1 MKYLTIL
8 FLLLPNWIQAQDPY
22 AIKYSI
28 EEGLPT
34 SNVYSVMEDGKGYI
48 WFGTDVGV
56 LKFDGYEFKHYST
69 DDGLAD
75 NEVFKIFEDSQ
86 NRIWFIT
93 LNGKP
98 SFFKDGNFQN
108 TKNNKLL
115 KEAEHTKI
123 MVDVYEHE
131 GKLCVLHRD
140 GNISKID
147 FENQKVTRSNTDSA
161 IYGYWNINSNIHYLN
176 IDSVID
182 ASNNIEYIFDE
193 TMYSA
198 GNYRLTTHQGR
209 YLFSIHNVL
218 YEFKDGKSEQIKAY
232 QNAKEFIHLSSID
245 NELWIGSRNGL
256 IINSGNDYHHYFKN
270 LAVSYSL
277 KDSEGN
283 YWLTTL
289 NDGIKFIPNFN
300 IKTYALSNGTMKV
313 NALQQDPY
321 DNLWIGTENGVY
333 SIKKQ
338 LNSSSPKFIN
348 STSDYIKKIRHY
360 LDKTIAV
367 GNSSITILES
377 GKISTFDF
385 GANDFYYDGQKY
397 YFSSSV
403 VFKYEASQLYMFP
416 LLRNSNAKRSK
427 LMSNNTIIRK
437 RTNAIVPVENNYI
450 LFGTST
456 GLYKYEK
463 DSLYQVTPSVE
474 SLNTSIQDIYYDS
487 EHNRTI
493 IATNSKGVTIISD
506 NKTDQLTKKQE
517 LSSNTCYAIEPWSDS
532 YLIATNKGLDKIFLR
547 DGEFIVENL
556 NPLLGI
562 KKGKINDIE
571 IIDSNIYLGTDKGML
586 SFNSKALKDT
596 SIKPRLVLEQIM
608 INDSI
613 YSNLKSLGYKQNNL
627 RLGFTGI
634 SFSDYGDLSYEYRS
648 NSGPW
653 VPIDNRNLEIKNLA
667 PGQHNIELRTK
678 GSSDLWSDSKQVS
691 LYIKPPFYKTIPFLI
706 LVISIIGLII
716 YLAVGKRIKSIE
728 KAFNK
733 ERNIFNA
740 KQEKMTLE
748 KQMVELEQKA
758 LRMQMNPHFVFNA
771 LNTIKGYYSGGE
783 TKEANKYISQFSKL
797 LRLIL
802 ENDKRLITLEKEIE
816 IIRLYVGLIQLR
828 YVDVFSF
835 KIIVDPELNVRE
847 VGIPTLILQP
857 LVENAIIHGLAPM
870 NESGELLIEF
880 EKNTNRLVCKVI
892 DNGIGYSKSLNKN
905 LNGKKTSKA
914 IQITKERIALENNY
928 SVTNDFMIRDRLNS
942 KGTEVVINLPLLNF
956 W

>member
-1 MKYLTIL
+1 
-8 FLLLPNWIQAQDPY
+8 
-22 AIKYSI
+22 
-28 EEGLPT
+28 
-34 SNVYSVMEDGKGYI
+34 
-48 WFGTDVGV
+48 
-56 LKFDGYEFKHYST
+56 
-69 DDGLAD
+69 
-75 NEVFKIFEDSQ
+75 
-86 NRIWFIT
+86 
-93 LNGKP
+93 
-98 SFFKDGNFQN
+98 
-108 TKNNKLL
+108 
-115 KEAEHTKI
+115 
-123 MVDVYEHE
+123 
-131 GKLCVLHRD
+131 
-140 GNISKID
+140 
-147 FENQKVTRSNTDSA
+147 
-161 IYGYWNINSNIHYLN
+161 
-176 IDSVID
+176 
-182 ASNNIEYIFDE
+182 
-193 TMYSA
+193 
-198 GNYRLTTHQGR
+198 
-209 YLFSIHNVL
+209 
-218 YEFKDGKSEQIKAY
+218 
-232 QNAKEFIHLSSID
+232 
-245 NELWIGSRNGL
+245 
-256 IINSGNDYHHYFKN
+256 
-270 LAVSYSL
+270 
-277 KDSEGN
+277 
-283 YWLTTL
+283 
-289 NDGIKFIPNFN
+289 
-300 IKTYALSNGTMKV
+300 
-313 NALQQDPY
+313 
-321 DNLWIGTENGVY
+321 
-333 SIKKQ
+333 
-338 LNSSSPKFIN
+338 
-348 STSDYIKKIRHY
+348 
-360 LDKTIAV
+360 
-367 GNSSITILES
+367 
-377 GKISTFDF
+377 
-385 GANDFYYDGQKY
+385 
-397 YFSSSV
+397 
-403 VFKYEASQLYMFP
+403 
-416 LLRNSNAKRSK
+416 
-427 LMSNNTIIRK
+427 MSNNTISRK
-437 RTNAIVPVENNYI
+437 RTNVIVPVENNYI

-816 IIRLYVGLIQLR
+816 IIRLYAGLIQLR

-880 EKNTNRLVCKVI
+880 EKNSNRLVCKVI